1 MVSLVER
8 RLVFADERQVAEK
21 LAQIEPGSFLVGF
34 SRRGMIELERV
45 DASTYALEFYDF
57 ASGLSH
63 VMRRPLTLSGVPCA
77 LKVVL
82 QEARSGSIREYEFA
96 VFKPAISEGEG
107 VR

>member
-8 RLVFADERQVAEK
+8 GLVFADEHQVAEK

-45 DASTYALEFYDF
+45 DASYALEFYDF

-63 VMRRPLTLSGVPCA
+63 VMRRPLTLSGVSCA

-82 QEARSGSIREYEFA
+82 QEARSGSIGEYEFA
-96 VFKPAISEGEG
+96 VFKPAISGGEG